1 MTVTTNSRKKTSA
14 KSTSVKE
21 PTSKKEAVVETPSP
35 VKRKYEKDDMIP
47 VKSLFEGEVILV
59 GRRTKQDYH
68 MTELGEVIEVE
79 YQDINAE
86 IISGQS
92 PYIYTPL
99 ILVMDEEL
107 VSTKP
112 KLKALYE
119 SLVSIEDIH
128 RVIEDGNIDEL
139 REMVKHMPKGQI
151 DLTKNI
157 VASKIAEGQL
167 GNMRIVK
174 NIDRLLGTEFATQLE
189 MIA

>member
-1 MTVTTNSRKKTSA
+1 MTATTNSRKKTSV

-21 PTSKKEAVVETPSP
+21 PTPKKESVVETPSP

-119 SLVSIEDIH
+119 SLVPIEDIH
-128 RVIEDGNIDEL
+128 RVIEDGDIDEL

-157 VASKIAEGQL
+157 VASKIAEGRL

-174 NIDRLLGTEFATQLE
+174 NIDRLLGTDFATQLE

>member
-1 MTVTTNSRKKTSA
+1 
-14 KSTSVKE
+14 
-21 PTSKKEAVVETPSP
+21 
-35 VKRKYEKDDMIP
+35 
-47 VKSLFEGEVILV
+47 
-59 GRRTKQDYH
+59 

-128 RVIEDGNIDEL
+128 RVIEDGDIDEL

-174 NIDRLLGTEFATQLE
+174 NIDRLFGTEFATQLE

>member
-1 MTVTTNSRKKTSA
+1 MTATTNSRKKTST

-21 PTSKKEAVVETPSP
+21 PTPKKEAVVETPPP

-68 MTELGEVIEVE
+68 MTELGEVVEVE

-119 SLVSIEDIH
+119 SLVPIEDIH
-128 RVIEDGNIDEL
+128 RVIEYGDIDEL

>member
-128 RVIEDGNIDEL
+128 RVIEDGDIDEL

-157 VASKIAEGQL
+157 VASKIEEGQL

-174 NIDRLLGTEFATQLE
+174 NIDRLFGTEFATQLE